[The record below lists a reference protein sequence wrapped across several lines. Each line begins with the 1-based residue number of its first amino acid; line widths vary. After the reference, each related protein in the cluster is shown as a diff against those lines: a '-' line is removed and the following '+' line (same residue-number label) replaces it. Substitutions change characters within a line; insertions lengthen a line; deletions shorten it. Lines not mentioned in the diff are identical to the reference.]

1 MKRVYTIGRD
11 FYFKVSI
18 TVDIDGRYFLFGF
31 ILHLRIVISAKQ
43 FSATTM
49 DVSSLDNEVFP
60 LEEDLVNYTQQVI
73 PALITIPPEVLLE
86 WSRSG
91 SDGEKYKCLQWIEII
106 HMHHG

>member
-1 MKRVYTIGRD
+1 MVGD
-11 FYFKVSI
+11 FYFKVSV
-18 TVDIDGRYFLFGF
+18 TVDIDGRYFLFRF

-73 PALITIPPEVLLE
+73 PALITIPAEVLLE